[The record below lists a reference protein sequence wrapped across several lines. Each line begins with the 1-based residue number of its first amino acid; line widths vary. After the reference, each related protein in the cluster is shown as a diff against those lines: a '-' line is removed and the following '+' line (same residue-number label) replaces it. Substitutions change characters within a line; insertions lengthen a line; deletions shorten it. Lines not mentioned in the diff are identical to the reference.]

1 MRARRFKLI
10 LLNLDQLS
18 KKKKRPRK
26 DMVHGGVQSEKN
38 KAHTVHVLYVIRYRR
53 SLIILLMIS
62 RNTPR
67 KESIVKKPMQQLTEL
82 VKDLN
87 LK

>member
-18 KKKKRPRK
+18 KKKKTKER
-26 DMVHGGVQSEKN
+26 HGSWGVQSEKN
-38 KAHTVHVLYVIRYRR
+38 KVHTVHVLYVIRYRR